1 MKNVLL
7 GALVFLTAGCGAYQ
21 FPGTSPAP
29 KGTVTGLVTV
39 MPCGPVQPVPPAS
52 AQDSAP
58 CRMRPT
64 AGIEMD
70 FASEGSVTSTL
81 TRADGTYRIDL
92 PEGTYKVSAKG
103 YVRIVSGPS
112 MVIVKA
118 GHTLTA
124 DYLLD
129 SGIRALPVPQQ

>member
-1 MKNVLL
+1 MK
-7 GALVFLTAGCGAYQ
+7 
-21 FPGTSPAP
+21 PS
-29 KGTVTGLVTV
+29 
-39 MPCGPVQPVPPAS
+39 
-52 AQDSAP
+52 
-58 CRMRPT
+58 

-70 FASEGSVTSTL
+70 FASSDGGVTSTL
-81 TRADGTYRIDL
+81 TQADGTYRIDL
-92 PEGTYKVSAKG
+92 PEGTYKVSARG
-103 YVRIVSGPS
+103 YVRIISGPS